1 MARYITNMQ
10 GKLIAYT
17 ATKSRTGNSNLRRE
31 GIAGGTAQYQRIAAV
46 DKQATGGNK
55 FTFEAFCHGGA
66 VFFQNKQLNKVAIN
80 HFGL

>member
-17 ATKSRTGNSNLRRE
+17 AAESRTGNGNLCWE
-31 GIAGGTAQYQRIAAV
+31 CIAGGAAQYQRIAAV
-46 DKQATGGNK
+46 DEQATGGYK
-55 FTFEAFCHGGA
+55 LTFEAFCHRGA